1 MSAGQL
7 PKETTVSAAPGALVE
22 VAALAPDTAAA
33 ALAASS
39 RSAAPPALPRP
50 TTAVAHLKVGA
61 SQLLPY
67 AQYQLTR
74 LGLAGQV
81 GLVALTAAAVVA
93 VSALLP
99 AQHSLQSM
107 TDELA
112 NVRHAPAALA
122 PDQAVPRL
130 IATLPTRVQMSAV
143 IGQIAAEAKSAGVSL
158 DTGRYVYT
166 PAKGGEIARYELE
179 FPVKATYPDIRT
191 FIDRTLTTV
200 PAAALGKLRVERK
213 AVGDAVVNA
222 DVGFVVFVRSEPLP

>member
-1 MSAGQL
+1 MGAGEL

-22 VAALAPDTAAA
+22 VAALAPDTATA

-39 RSAAPPALPRP
+39 RPAAPPALPRP
-50 TTAVAHLKVGA
+50 TSAVAHFKVGA

-107 TDELA
+107 TDQLT
-112 NVRHAPAALA
+112 NIRHAPAALA
-122 PDQAVPRL
+122 PDQPVPRL

-179 FPVKATYPDIRT
+179 FPVKAAYPDIRT

-200 PAAALGKLRVERK
+200 PAAALSKLRVERK

-222 DVGFVVFVRSEPLP
+222 DVGFVVFVRSEPPP